1 MAGAIT
7 LDKLENILQQAGFT
21 EIDIERQVVSD
32 QYANKWGI
40 DDVDLKHYLRSS
52 TITAYKP
59 K

>member
-7 LDKLENILQQAGFT
+7 LDKLETILNNAGF
-21 EIDIERQVVSD
+21 IDLDIERKVVSD
-32 QYANKWGI
+32 QYAAKWGI

-59 K
+59 